1 MIYQVVIENLS
12 MATRSDA
19 AIRDANNRRARLRQW
34 IDERF
39 QGSQAEFVSAH
50 KLNQGEI
57 SALLKDKSFGGVKA
71 RNLEAQTGMPEHYLE
86 QRSSEE
92 GESALQRTAAPFDSN
107 AKLVAPG
114 VRQYPVIS
122 HIQAGCLTEISNPYG
137 PGDGFDVEFGED
149 DASQWAFFL
158 EIKGDSMLPDFRQGD
173 RVLIDPEVCPGPGD
187 FVAARNTKREAT
199 FKKYRVRGISDAGHE
214 IFELVPLNDDYPVLR
229 SDEHHLTVI
238 GTMIEHRRKF
248 RRK

>member
-1 MIYQVVIENLS
+1 MSTLQDRITKIMEVTGLKV
-12 MATRSDA
+12 
-19 AIRDANNRRARLRQW
+19 
-34 IDERF
+34 
-39 QGSQAEFVSAH
+39 
-50 KLNQGEI
+50 GEI
-57 SALLKDKSFGGVKA
+57 SRITEVSSSAVTQWKDGPTKSLKTAPATKLAAATGFNAMWIATGDGPA
-71 RNLEAQTGMPEHYLE
+71 RSTPVV
-86 QRSSEE
+86 SS
-92 GESALQRTAAPFDSN
+92 TDPTFDAN
-107 AKLVAPG
+107 TKPVLAG
-114 VRQYPVIS
+114 VRRYPVIS
-122 HIQAGCLTEISNPYG
+122 HIQAGCLTEISDPYG

-158 EIKGDSMLPDFRQGD
+158 EIKGDSMLPEFRPGD

-199 FKKYRVRGISDAGHE
+199 FKKYRVRGISDSGHE